1 MFYRTDQPHGLPRN
15 PFNALVAPRPIGWI
29 SSVDAQ
35 GRVNLAPYSFFNAVA
50 YVPPQV
56 MYASTGNHSEGG
68 LKDTARNIQETGEFV
83 VNLATW
89 TLREAMNRSS
99 APAPHGTDEFE
110 LAGLTAVP
118 SSEVAPPRV
127 KESPVHLE
135 CRMTQVVTL
144 KSANPEEPNLVT
156 FGEVVGIH
164 IDDAV
169 LEDGFVKPE
178 RLDLISRL
186 GYMDYA
192 RVSDV
197 FTMDRPSWPG

>member
-1 MFYRTDQPHGLPRN
+1 MYYRTDQPHGLPRN

-29 SSVDAQ
+29 STVDAQ
-35 GRVNLAPYSFFNAVA
+35 GQVNLAPYSFFNAVA
-50 YVPPQV
+50 YTPPQV
-56 MYASTGNHSEGG
+56 MYASTGNHTEGG

-89 TLREAMNRSS
+89 SLRDAMNQSS
-99 APAPHGTDEFE
+99 ASAPHDVDEFE
-110 LAGLTAVP
+110 LAGLTPVASV
-118 SSEVAPPRV
+118 EVAPPRIQ
-127 KESPVHLE
+127 ESPVHLE

-144 KSANPEEPNLVT
+144 KSATAEEPNLVT

-164 IDDAV
+164 IDDSV

-186 GYMDYA
+186 GYMEYA
-192 RVSDV
+192 RVNDV
-197 FTMDRPSWPG
+197 FTMDRPGWPA